1 MKKLIFTFAI
11 TLLSVSFGYSQTYTN
26 LGGHLN
32 VKDNIWTL
40 DWLNNNYKILED
52 HAVLVFES
60 KSEVEEFYND
70 MNSSIASN
78 DANIIKAKYRF
89 ISDDKFV
96 MMYNSK
102 DQLMVIPKKYSKI
115 SLKAILE
122 SIDFIK

>member
-70 MNSSIASN
+70 IGDVPSFLVVDWEATWDQSLSYDFDFVDGYVFSSS
-78 DANIIKAKYRF
+78 F
-89 ISDDKFV
+89 
-96 MMYNSK
+96 
-102 DQLMVIPKKYSKI
+102 
-115 SLKAILE
+115 
-122 SIDFIK
+122 